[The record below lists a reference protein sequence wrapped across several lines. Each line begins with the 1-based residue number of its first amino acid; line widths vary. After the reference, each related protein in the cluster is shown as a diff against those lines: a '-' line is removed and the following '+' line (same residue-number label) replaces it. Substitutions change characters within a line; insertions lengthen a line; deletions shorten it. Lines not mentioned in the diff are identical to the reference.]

1 MVSAIGSWR
10 TKIVRVSLRA
20 KVALFFSALTIVLLI
35 AQALG
40 VKTLAE
46 AQEERLITALIR
58 DDLASVLRSYRSDP
72 ALMPPFDVRL
82 NGYVSAADRPQLA
95 LPDSVAQLADGTH
108 EIMLDDREIH
118 VAIAS
123 FGAGR
128 LYRVYDFSTYEQR
141 FRQVINAL
149 MAGTGVFALLTI
161 WCAFW
166 LSGLLVRQVASLAL
180 QVRSLRLGGSA
191 SLNTGKY
198 DEAEVGEL
206 AEAFNDYHRRM
217 AEMVE
222 REKEFAGNV
231 SHELRTPLTV
241 IKTSC
246 ELLEHD
252 ASIGAKSRARLQQI
266 ERAAD
271 GMKDLVDALLL
282 LARAKPPADVGPV
295 CLVGA
300 IEEAIDPATATLKA
314 KDIETR
320 IDIDRSVHVEASRSV
335 LGLVLSN
342 LIDNA
347 VRYTD
352 RGEIAFSFTDGWL
365 QIEDTGHGIPADA
378 LPHVFDRGYQ
388 ARTAAPGFGIGLSIV
403 KKICDRHGWAIRI
416 GSEPNKGTRVSLRL
430 PAAKPARTEST

>member
-1 MVSAIGSWR
+1 MVSATGSWR
-10 TKIVRVSLRA
+10 AKIVRFSLRA

-46 AQEERLITALIR
+46 AQEERLINALIR

-82 NGYVSAADRPQLA
+82 NGYVSAADRPRLV
-95 LPDSVAQLADGTH
+95 LPDSVKQFADGTH
-108 EIMLDDREIH
+108 EIILDDREIH
-118 VAIAS
+118 VAIVS

-149 MAGTGVFALLTI
+149 MAGTGVFALFTI

-166 LSGLLVRQVASLAL
+166 LSGLLVRQVASLAQ
-180 QVRSLRLGGSA
+180 QVKSLRLGGSA

-206 AEAFNDYHRRM
+206 AAAFNDYHRRM

-222 REKEFAGNV
+222 REKAFAGNV

-271 GMKDLVDALLL
+271 GMKDRVDVLLL
-282 LARAKPPADVGPV
+282 LAREKPPADVGAV

-300 IEEAIDPATATLKA
+300 IEAAIDPAAATLKA

-320 IDIDRSVHVEASRSV
+320 IDIDRSVQVDASRPV
-335 LGLVLSN
+335 LVLVLSN

-352 RGEIAFSFTDGWL
+352 RGEIAFSFADGWL
-365 QIEDTGHGIPADA
+365 KIEDTGRGIPAEA

-416 GSEPNKGTRVSLRL
+416 GSEPDKGTRVSLRL
-430 PAAKPARTEST
+430 PATKSA